1 MRYFSGTLLESQ
13 SPRFISVFEHQFPVC
28 LGQTLLPVFETRP
41 LARCD
46 LQRILGSYLELTKPR
61 IVILLDFTALAAFL
75 VADPQVDWLRL
86 LVVLVAGTLASGG
99 AGALNCFIDRD
110 LDMSMRRTS
119 NRPIPKGEISPRRAL
134 LFGLFMVGGG
144 VLVSALVLPVLAS
157 LFIFLGAAIYVLF
170 YTKWL
175 KPRTTLNIVLGGS
188 AGSCAPLAGW
198 AAATGQVGTI
208 APWLMAL
215 LVFVWTPSHFWG
227 LAIRAVGDYSRAGIP
242 MLPAVVGEKRAAQYI
257 ALNTFLLVPLS
268 LVFVPLGLFGIIYL
282 LVALIFGLGLL
293 FTDLRLAFNPTKA
306 QAWTAFKVSSPYLAV
321 IFLAMVVD
329 SRLFVH

>member
-1 MRYFSGTLLESQ
+1 MSR
-13 SPRFISVFEHQFPVC
+13 VV
-28 LGQTLLPVFETRP
+28 
-41 LARCD
+41 
-46 LQRILGSYLELTKPR
+46 GSYLELTKPR
-61 IVILLDFTALAAFL
+61 IVLLLDFTALAAFL
-75 VADPQVDWLRL
+75 VAESAVNWVRL
-86 LVVLVAGTLASGG
+86 AAVLAAGTLASGG
-99 AGALNCFIDRD
+99 AGALNCYVDRD
-110 LDMSMRRTS
+110 LDKRMGRTS
-119 NRPIPKGEISPRRAL
+119 QRPIPTGEVTAGRAL
-134 LFGLFMVGGG
+134 VFGMALVGSG
-144 VLVSALVLPVLAS
+144 VLLSVLLLPLPAS

-198 AAATGQVGTI
+198 AAATGQLGAV

-268 LVFVPLGLFGIIYL
+268 LVFFPLGVFGVSYL
-282 LVALIFGLGLL
+282 AVAAVFGLGMLVV
-293 FTDLRLAFNPTKA
+293 DLKLAFDPTKA
-306 QAWTAFKVSSPYLAV
+306 RAWTAFKFSSPYLAI

-329 SRLFVH
+329 AKLLAR

>member
-1 MRYFSGTLLESQ
+1 M
-13 SPRFISVFEHQFPVC
+13 
-28 LGQTLLPVFETRP
+28 
-41 LARCD
+41 
-46 LQRILGSYLELTKPR
+46 ELTKPR
-61 IVILLDFTALAAFL
+61 IVALLDFTALAAFL
-75 VADPQVDWLRL
+75 VAGSHVDWLK
-86 LVVLVAGTLASGG
+86 LVTVLIAGTLASGG
-99 AGALNCFIDRD
+99 AGALNCYLDRD
-110 LDMSMRRTS
+110 LDQAMRRTS
-119 NRPIPKGEISPRRAL
+119 QRPIPKGEITPRKAL
-134 LFGLFMVGGG
+134 VFGLGMLGGG
-144 VLVSALVLPVLAS
+144 VLVSILALPALAS

-198 AAATGQVGTI
+198 AAATGQLVSP

-227 LAIRAVGDYSRAGIP
+227 LAIRAVGDYSKAGVP

-282 LVALIFGLGLL
+282 LVALVLGLWL
-293 FTDLRLAFNPTKA
+293 LVTDLRLAFNPTKA
-306 QAWTAFKVSSPYLAV
+306 QAWTAFKVSSPYLAI
-321 IFLAMVVD
+321 IFLAMIID
-329 SRLFVH
+329 SMLLAH